1 MNSLSIY
8 HYHIVTRLIM
18 TSLSISFITACFII
32 MAFIVA
38 AVFSLPVIIITTL
51 WTLFDKTTIT
61 VKDNLITIKERNRV
75 IADNYKISK
84 SKIVKIRL
92 GKKDFTHAGD
102 TTSRS
107 GKPIGRWK
115 TLAYRKKIVAIQ
127 TQRRVISLGENLND
141 KKVEELY
148 NFLKQTEKTN

>member
-18 TSLSISFITACFII
+18 TSLSISFITACFIE

-38 AVFSLPVIIITTL
+38 AVF
-51 WTLFDKTTIT
+51 TIT
-61 VKDNLITIKERNRV
+61 VKDKLITIKERNRV

>member
-18 TSLSISFITACFII
+18 TSLSISFITACFIEVT
-32 MAFIVA
+32 FIVA
-38 AVFSLPVIIITTL
+38 AVFTLPVIIITTL

-61 VKDNLITIKERNRV
+61 IKDNLITIKERNRV

-107 GKPIGRWK
+107 EKPIGRWK
-115 TLAYRKKIVAIQ
+115 KLAYRKKIVAIQ
-127 TQRRVISLGENLND
+127 TQRRVISLGENPND
-141 KKVEELY
+141 KKGRRTV
-148 NFLKQTEKTN
+148 

>member
-1 MNSLSIY
+1 
-8 HYHIVTRLIM
+8 M
-18 TSLSISFITACFII
+18 TSLSISFITACFIEVT
-32 MAFIVA
+32 FIVA
-38 AVFSLPVIIITTL
+38 AVFTLPVIIITTL

-61 VKDNLITIKERNRV
+61 IKDNLITIKERNRV

-107 GKPIGRWK
+107 EKPIGRWK
-115 TLAYRKKIVAIQ
+115 KLAYRKKIVAIQ
-127 TQRRVISLGENLND
+127 TQRRVISLGENPND
-141 KKVEELY
+141 KKGRRTV
-148 NFLKQTEKTN
+148 

>member
-18 TSLSISFITACFII
+18 TSLSISFITACFIE
-32 MAFIVA
+32 MTFIVA
-38 AVFSLPVIIITTL
+38 AVFTLPVIIITTL

-61 VKDNLITIKERNRV
+61 IKDNLITIKERNRV

-107 GKPIGRWK
+107 EKPIGRWK
-115 TLAYRKKIVAIQ
+115 KLAYRKKIVAIQ
-127 TQRRVISLGENLND
+127 TQRRVISLGENPND
-141 KKVEELY
+141 KKGRRTV
-148 NFLKQTEKTN
+148 